1 MAGWRDSV
9 TEEAQAD
16 LDDLVDAAVGFALE
30 RITSAG
36 EFLPFTLA
44 VSNDGEHQA
53 IQPNYPRG
61 QDVQV
66 GDQLAAQWR
75 AVADLKESLRAAAVA
90 LNVTLPEAN
99 RDGIEIS
106 TEHRE
111 GVAIGLIFPYT
122 LGSDG
127 NPELDAPSAHRE
139 ERRIWVA

>member
-16 LDDLVDAAVGFALE
+16 LDDLVDAAVEFALE
-30 RITSAG
+30 RIASAG

-44 VSNDGEHQA
+44 VSTQGDRQA

-61 QDVQV
+61 EGLPITEQI
-66 GDQLAAQWR
+66 AAQWR
-75 AVADLKESLRAAAVA
+75 AVSDLRDSLRAAAVA
-90 LNVTLPEAN
+90 VNVTLPEVN

-111 GVAIGLIFPYT
+111 GVAIGLVFPYAI
-122 LGSDG
+122 GSDG
-127 NPELDAPSAHRE
+127 SPELVAPTAHHE
-139 ERRIWVA
+139 ERRVWVA